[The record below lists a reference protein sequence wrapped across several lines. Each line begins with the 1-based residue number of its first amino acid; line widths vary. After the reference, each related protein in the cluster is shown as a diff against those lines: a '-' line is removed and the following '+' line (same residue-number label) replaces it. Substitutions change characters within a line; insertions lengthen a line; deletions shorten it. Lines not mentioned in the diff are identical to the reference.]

1 METNIDGRAA
11 HAMRERGVNSSNYGA
26 QMLVTATSAA
36 AAAAPRR
43 SVLRER
49 SVPDNKS
56 PRVIA

>member
-26 QMLVTATSAA
+26 QMSVTATS